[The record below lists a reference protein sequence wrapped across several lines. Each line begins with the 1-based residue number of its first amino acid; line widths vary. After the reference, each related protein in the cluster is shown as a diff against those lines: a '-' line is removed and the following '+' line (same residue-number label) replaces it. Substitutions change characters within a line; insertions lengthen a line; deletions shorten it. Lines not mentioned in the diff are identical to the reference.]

1 MMKIFYIIYNI
12 KTFSHTYYLFMKSI
26 YDFTVKDADLYDF
39 SFEEYKNKVLLVV
52 NVASYCGL
60 TFQYK
65 GLEKLYKKY
74 KAQGFEIAG
83 FPCNQFALQEPGTNE
98 QIKNFCYFSF
108 NLFRRN
114 LWTKSF

>member
-1 MMKIFYIIYNI
+1 
-12 KTFSHTYYLFMKSI
+12 MKSI
-26 YDFTVKDADLYDF
+26 YDFTVKDADLNDF
-39 SFEEYKNKVLLVV
+39 SLEEYKNKILLVV

-98 QIKNFCYFSF
+98 QIKNFCDTNYGITFKCWWQVGYYVTAWW
-108 NLFRRN
+108 LC
-114 LWTKSF
+114 